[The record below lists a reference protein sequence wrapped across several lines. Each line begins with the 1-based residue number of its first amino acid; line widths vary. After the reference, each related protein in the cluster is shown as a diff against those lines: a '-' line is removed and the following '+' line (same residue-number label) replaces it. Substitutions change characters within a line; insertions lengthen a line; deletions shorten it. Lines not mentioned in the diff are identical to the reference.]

1 MTMPDVPYNRRAEAG
16 AKAARMLGVDVSWL
30 PHIVQVLYRDYPNEL
45 DTAIGTAVTE
55 HLEDRNNDP
64 ERHPYTGDG
73 TSSCVFCNYPM
84 NAHLEG
90 TGL

>member
-1 MTMPDVPYNRRAEAG
+1 MTLPPDRRAEA
-16 AKAARMLGVDVSWL
+16 ADKAAKMLGVDVSWL
-30 PHIVQVLYRDYPNEL
+30 PHIVRVLHRDFPTEL
-45 DTAIGTAVTE
+45 DTAIGTAVSD
-55 HLEDRNNDP
+55 HLAERNADP

-73 TSSCVFCNYPM
+73 TSSCVFCDYPM